1 MIIELL
7 GPSGAGKTT
16 IADALAVRLRQEG
29 YAVQTVIWRRDRL
42 LSRSLAKGVRAI
54 QSLSPRAPQARLAS
68 ILMGLLPPRNRLWSM
83 RLRSYLSQLWG
94 MSIGSDAVS
103 DITLLDQGFVQII
116 SSLVLLSGIV
126 DRRRIAEARSGD
138 PGGRTIEGP

>member
-29 YAVQTVIWRRDRL
+29 YAVQTVIWRRNRL
-42 LSRSLAKGVRAI
+42 LSRSLAKGVSTI
-54 QSLSPRAPQARLAS
+54 QSWFPRAPQTRLAS
-68 ILMGLLPPRNRLWSM
+68 VLMSLLPPRNLLWSM

-94 MSIGSDAVS
+94 MSITSTSVT

-116 SSLVLLSGIV
+116 CSLVLLSGV
-126 DRRRIAEARSGD
+126 AAGVASRKPLRPFRS
-138 PGGRTIEGP
+138 PIW

>member
-42 LSRSLAKGVRAI
+42 LSRSLAKGVRA
-54 QSLSPRAPQARLAS
+54 SSPCLLAPRKRVWHPS
-68 ILMGLLPPRNRLWSM
+68 
-83 RLRSYLSQLWG
+83 
-94 MSIGSDAVS
+94 
-103 DITLLDQGFVQII
+103 
-116 SSLVLLSGIV
+116 
-126 DRRRIAEARSGD
+126 
-138 PGGRTIEGP
+138 

>member
-68 ILMGLLPPRNRLWSM
+68 VLMSLLPPRNRLWSI

-103 DITLLDQGFVQII
+103 DITLLD
-116 SSLVLLSGIV
+116 
-126 DRRRIAEARSGD
+126 
-138 PGGRTIEGP
+138 